1 MDNKIY
7 DILKYVAMIV
17 MPAVIA
23 LVGSIFNIWHLP
35 YGVEIT
41 ETLAAINACLGAILG
56 VSSAQ
61 YNKAVAEAVSNVPE
75 PEDANEDD

>member
-1 MDNKIY
+1 MSNKIY

-23 LVGSIFNIWHLP
+23 LVGSIFNIWRLP